1 MINSLVD
8 VLISVVDRTGD
19 VVMTVKRS
27 FLISAALLLLLN
39 VAPVYAA
46 DQDTVQAI
54 IPWEA
59 EGRVFQVDTSTMMF
73 VGAVEGVMYI
83 ESSRGEMHE
92 AFVMCPIV
100 QKFDLETGE
109 TEAVAHCEISASG
122 EDVAYAEL
130 SCKGEIGGCDGKF
143 TLIDG
148 EGRFVGISGAGALR
162 IRSPMRAL
170 IVDMAAGA
178 VLRVASG
185 LAVIKD
191 LEYEIP

>member
-1 MINSLVD
+1 M
-8 VLISVVDRTGD
+8 R
-19 VVMTVKRS
+19 VKRGY
-27 FLISAALLLLLN
+27 LISAMALLLLI
-39 VAPVYAA
+39 VSPAYTAE
-46 DQDTVQAI
+46 QDTLQAI

-59 EGRVFQVDTSTMMF
+59 DGRVFRVDTKTMMF
-73 VGAVEGVMYI
+73 VGAVRGVMYI
-83 ESSRGEMHE
+83 ASSNGDMHE

-100 QKFDLETGE
+100 QKLSLETGQ

-130 SCKGEIGGCDGKF
+130 SCKGKMGGCHGTF

-185 LAVIKD
+185 LAFVKD
-191 LEYEIP
+191 LEFQIP